1 MTRRN
6 VFLRLSPTI
15 FIGLVLRF
23 TFSRAWTTAVPL
35 TKERSPSYSYSLRS
49 SVEETTIPSTNHQNA
64 TNDGTVHLLSLN
76 WTPDECISKPVRDVW
91 KWKDSSLGDGRDFF
105 VPKPKTIQAL
115 QDFILEHCPSLSE
128 CAVLSNCARLEIVC
142 VTQDFRDPVEDI
154 SRALSAQLASSQA
167 RKRPMYAMLAQHVDL
182 PDLAIDPK
190 APVACSEESDEIAT
204 HWKHLVGVEAVC
216 RHLSLIAAG
225 MALRPRRIDREVPFR
240 PFSSRDAHILLQIKR
255 TKEVANGRR
264 VQQLLDYALR
274 AGKAVRNEDKVPEL
288 KELRSFGSGDS
299 KYSTEPPKELTQ
311 KVTKVGRVAMFD
323 IEHFVRR
330 GPNFRPR
337 MFVLY
342 RQQCNVRS
350 ILW

>member
-1 MTRRN
+1 MTTK
-6 VFLRLSPTI
+6 VVLRLYPTI
-15 FIGLVLRF
+15 FIGLVLLF
-23 TFSRAWTTAVPL
+23 TFSRAFLTTVPP
-35 TKERSPSYSYSLRS
+35 TRERSPSYSYPLRS
-49 SVEETTIPSTNHQNA
+49 SVEETTNPSTNHEN
-64 TNDGTVHLLSLN
+64 TTDDGTVHLLSLN

-91 KWKDSSLGDGRDFF
+91 KWKDFTLGDGRDFF

-115 QDFILEHCPSLSE
+115 QDFILRHCPSLSE
-128 CAVLSNCARLEIVC
+128 CMVLSNCARLEIVC
-142 VTQDFRDPVEDI
+142 VTRNYKDPVEDI
-154 SRALSAQLASSQA
+154 SRALSAQLTSSQT

-182 PDLAIDPK
+182 PDLVIDPK
-190 APVACSEESDEIAT
+190 APVTCSEESDAISV
-204 HWKHLVGVEAVC
+204 HWTHLVGVEPVC

-240 PFSSRDAHILLQIKR
+240 PFSSRDAHILLQLKR

-288 KELRSFGSGDS
+288 KELRPFGSGDS
-299 KYSTEPPKELTQ
+299 KYSTEPPKELTK
-311 KVTKVGRVAMFD
+311 KVAKVGRAAMFD

-330 GPNFRPR
+330 GPNFCPF
-337 MFVLY
+337 MFFCH